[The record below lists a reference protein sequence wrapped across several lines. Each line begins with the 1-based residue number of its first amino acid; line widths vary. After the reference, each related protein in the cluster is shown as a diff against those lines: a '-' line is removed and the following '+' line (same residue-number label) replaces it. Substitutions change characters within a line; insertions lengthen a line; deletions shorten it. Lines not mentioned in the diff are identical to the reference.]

1 MQNRYL
7 EKGRHFARMQ
17 RYGKTNG
24 YTISSRIKRL
34 REKNQ
39 VKGMKEWY
47 LNPIK
52 LFFLKQ
58 I

>member
-39 VKGMKEWY
+39 VKGMKDWY
-47 LNPIK
+47 ITLIK
-52 LFFLKQ
+52 SFFLKR

>member
-1 MQNRYL
+1 MQSRYL
-7 EKGRHFARMQ
+7 EKASHFARMQ

-47 LNPIK
+47 INLIK
-52 LFFLKQ
+52 SFFLKR

>member
-7 EKGRHFARMQ
+7 EKGKHLARMQ
-17 RYGKTNG
+17 RYVKSNG
-24 YTISSRIKRL
+24 YTISSRIKRI
-34 REKNQ
+34 REKKQ

-47 LNPIK
+47 INLIK
-52 LFFLKQ
+52 SFFLKR